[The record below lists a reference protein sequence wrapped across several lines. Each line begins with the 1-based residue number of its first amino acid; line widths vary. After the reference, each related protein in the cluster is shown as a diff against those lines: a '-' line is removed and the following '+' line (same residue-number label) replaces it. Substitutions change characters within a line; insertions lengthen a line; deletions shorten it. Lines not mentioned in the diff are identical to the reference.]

1 MRRPEK
7 EIKDEK
13 LMETILNESVIC
25 RIGLCRDN
33 VPYVVP
39 MNFAYHDN
47 ALYLHAA
54 KAGKKTDI
62 LNENPRVC
70 FEMEYGAEVTPAP
83 TSCGWSMKYY
93 SIIGQGNASVMTDAI
108 DKTQALNL
116 LMEKYA
122 GEKKPS
128 YSDEVLD
135 KVAII
140 RIEIIGITG
149 KFSGYQ
155 C

>member
-7 EIKDEK
+7 QISDKRM
-13 LMETILNESVIC
+13 LETILNEAIIC
-25 RIGLCRDN
+25 RIGLCKDN
-33 VPYVVP
+33 IPYVVP
-39 MNFAYHDN
+39 MSFVYYDN

-54 KAGKKTDI
+54 KAGKKMEMI
-62 LNENPRVC
+62 SENPLVC
-70 FEMEYGAEVTPAP
+70 FEMEYGAEVIPAA

-93 SIIGQGNASVMTDAI
+93 SIIGQGNAFLIMDEE
-108 DKTQALNL
+108 DKTRALNL

-128 YSDEVLD
+128 YSDDILG

-140 RIEIIGITG
+140 RIDITEMTG
-149 KFSGYQ
+149 KKSGY
-155 C
+155 